1 VVPEKFQ
8 SSILLFRRG
17 KTTMT
22 IRERLERIEEE
33 TLAPYASKSSRSLG
47 RTLHGDEPDEFR
59 TVFQRD
65 RDRIL
70 YSKAFKDLQY
80 KTQVFLISEGDFY
93 RTRLTHTLEVA
104 QHARTLAR
112 ALRLNEDL
120 CEAIAYGHDLGHTP
134 FGHTGETAL
143 NNILAD
149 DGGFEHN
156 LQSLRLVDL
165 LEKRYEAYDGLN
177 LSFETR
183 EGLARHVTVY
193 DRPKVPRE
201 FKKFPSPTLEAQIVC
216 MADPLAY
223 CAHDLEDALNA
234 GYLSIDDVSGLENP
248 LIAKVLKKCRKK
260 YSGFN
265 HLETIIRS
273 RLLVRTLIEETN
285 IMVLDQTQRNLKHLN
300 DQTLEAVRSFKSPLV
315 AAPEKAWEDFK
326 RLKAYLYE
334 NVYKRPQ
341 VCIMNEKGK
350 MILSRLFAHLE
361 KNPEMLP
368 RTLKYRFDQSRKR
381 PDRRR
386 IIADYISGM
395 TDRYAMDLYQ
405 MMFEPYEKIMFGFRD

>member
-1 VVPEKFQ
+1 
-8 SSILLFRRG
+8 
-17 KTTMT
+17 MN
-22 IRERLERIEEE
+22 IREQLEVIEEK
-33 TLAPYASKSSRSLG
+33 TLAPYASKSATSLG
-47 RTLHGDEPDEFR
+47 RTLHGEELDEFR
-59 TVFQRD
+59 TAFQRD

-120 CEAIAYGHDLGHTP
+120 CEAIAYAHDLGHAP
-134 FGHTGETAL
+134 FGHTGETTL
-143 NNILAD
+143 NTIMEK

-156 LQSLRLVDL
+156 FQSLRIVDL
-165 LEKRYEAYDGLN
+165 LEKRYQAYDGLN
-177 LSFETR
+177 LCFETR

-193 DRPKVPRE
+193 DHPVIPSE
-201 FKKFPSPTLEAQIVC
+201 FRKYPSPTLEAQIVC

-234 GYLSIDDVSGLENP
+234 GYLSIDTVSKMENP
-248 LIAKVLKKCRKK
+248 LITRVLNKCGEK
-260 YSGFN
+260 YPGFN
-265 HLETIIRS
+265 QYETIIRS

-285 IMVLDQTQRNLKHLN
+285 IMVIEQTHKNLRQLKKP
-300 DQTLEAVRSFKSPLV
+300 TLEAVRKCSGYLV
-315 AAPEKAWEDFK
+315 AAPQEDWEDFK
-326 RLKAYLYE
+326 RLKNFLFE

-350 MILSRLFAHLE
+350 LIISRLFSHLE
-361 KNPEMLP
+361 NGPDMLP
-368 RTLKYRFDQSRKR
+368 QSLKNRFKQAGNRKT
-381 PDRRR
+381 RRR

-405 MMFEPYEKIMFGFRD
+405 MMFEPYEKIMFGFRE